1 MVKWM
6 YKCAVTSLGCKVNQC
21 EAEAIKTQM
30 KDMGYEICDFSKKA
44 DVYIINTCSVTKEG
58 ERKSRQM
65 VRRAQG
71 LNENAKICV
80 TGCACQKEPEIFKNI
95 EGVKIVCGNS
105 KKHLLPK
112 MIKEELSG
120 IFVEDMAKYDC
131 YDEMPD
137 SAIEKTRAFIKV
149 QDGCNNFCS
158 YCIIPYL
165 RGRERSRKIEN
176 IIKESTK
183 LRDMGFKEIVINGI
197 HLSSYGKEWD
207 FKPSLKDV
215 VKEICNIS
223 GIERVRL
230 GSLEPR
236 VITDEFLKVLSE
248 NKEFCP
254 NFHLSLQSGCD
265 TVLKRMN
272 RKYSTEEYFLAVKRI
287 RGVFPS
293 ASISTDIITGFPGE
307 TDEEFNKT
315 LDFVNKVG
323 FAWVHV
329 FPYSKREGT
338 VAEKIPD
345 QVIKQTK
352 ILRAHKLSE
361 LTDKIGKEYRE
372 QFVGKIKGVLCE
384 TNENGV
390 QTGLIKEHIQVCFKS
405 VPIENEIIKV
415 KITKVTEKGLW
426 GERID

>member
-1 MVKWM
+1 M

-44 DVYIINTCSVTKEG
+44 DVYIINTCSVTQEG
-58 ERKSRQM
+58 ERKSRQI

-71 LNENAKICV
+71 LNENAIICV

-95 EGVKIVCGNS
+95 KGVKIVCGNS

-112 MIKEELSG
+112 MIKENSEG
-120 IFVEDMAKYDC
+120 IFVEDMAKYEC

-137 SAIEKTRAFIKV
+137 SAVEKTRAFIKV

-165 RGRERSRKIEN
+165 RGRERSRNIEN

-215 VKEICNIS
+215 VSTICNID

-272 RKYSTEEYFLAVKRI
+272 RKYSTDEYFNAVQRI
-287 RGVFPS
+287 RKVFPQ

-307 TDEEFNKT
+307 TDEEFNET
-315 LDFVNKVG
+315 LNFVNKVG
-323 FAWVHV
+323 FAWIHV

-338 VAEKIPD
+338 VADKMPNQIEKE
-345 QVIKQTK
+345 IKTK
-352 ILRAHKLSE
+352 RAHILSALANE
-361 LTDKIGKEYRE
+361 KGEEYRAQFIGKT
-372 QFVGKIKGVLCE
+372 KSVLAE
-384 TNENGV
+384 TNENNI
-390 QTGLIKEHIQVCFKS
+390 QSGLTKEHILVQFES
-405 VPIENEIIKV
+405 EPIENEIINV
-415 KITKVTEKGLW
+415 KITKVTENGLW
-426 GERID
+426 GERIN